1 MSNEQFVRYKQQL
14 RDITAKFLKV
24 ANTASNDQLEIV
36 LARLVDRLDDKC
48 ESAYEMKY
56 KAFLISN
63 LLELRSAGE
72 VRRLEKHLASQTEH
86 IDWAEYYRRI
96 YKLRKKLPL
105 LKQLFGQPILDFYVT
120 DLMDAEVLIDQVSD
134 FPIVPDEQRPADK
147 TPEEHTP
154 TRDDIKR
161 LTYQGK

>member
-72 VRRLEKHLASQTEH
+72 V
-86 IDWAEYYRRI
+86 
-96 YKLRKKLPL
+96 
-105 LKQLFGQPILDFYVT
+105 
-120 DLMDAEVLIDQVSD
+120 
-134 FPIVPDEQRPADK
+134 
-147 TPEEHTP
+147 
-154 TRDDIKR
+154 
-161 LTYQGK
+161 